1 MIMTATTYV
10 AAVAAVTTAGLLVS
24 LSVSDLTSVRINELE
39 EELEVIKGY
48 DGVSEKDAE
57 IIKSGVV
64 GEKPPIKEEP
74 GGPKTTEPREEPEA
88 PEKKK
93 RKVAPNPAD

>member
-1 MIMTATTYV
+1 MMTTATYAAAT
-10 AAVAAVTTAGLLVS
+10 AAVATAGLLVS
-24 LSVSDLTSVRINELE
+24 LSVSHLKSVRIEQLE
-39 EELEVIKGY
+39 EELEAIKGY

-64 GEKPPIKEEP
+64 GEKPPIKQGPE
-74 GGPKTTEPREEPEA
+74 GPKTADSQEEPEA